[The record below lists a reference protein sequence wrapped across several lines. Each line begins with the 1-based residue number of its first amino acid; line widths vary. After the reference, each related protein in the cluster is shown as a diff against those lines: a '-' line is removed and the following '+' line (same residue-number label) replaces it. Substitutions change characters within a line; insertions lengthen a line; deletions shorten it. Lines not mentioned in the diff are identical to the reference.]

1 MEAITAL
8 LESRCSRANLDTTKN
23 YIKVKKMN
31 GKVVEEDVGQF
42 VRAYRMGSGDG
53 MTIHW
58 EFLKDGVTIVIDDAM
73 WGSIEGS
80 ELVGF
85 KEK

>member
-1 MEAITAL
+1 MEFITSL
-8 LESRCSRANLDTTKN
+8 LESRCSRANLDTTKE
-23 YIKVKKMN
+23 YMMVKKVN
-31 GKVVEEDVGQF
+31 GKNVETDVGLF

-58 EFLKDGVTIVIDDAM
+58 EFLKDSVTIVIDDAM

-85 KEK
+85 KTK

>member
-1 MEAITAL
+1 MEAITNL
-8 LESRCSRANLDTTKN
+8 LESRCSRANLDTTRD
-23 YIKVKKMN
+23 YIKVYKVN
-31 GKVVEEDVGQF
+31 GKDTEKYVGRF
-42 VRAYRMGSGDG
+42 IKAYRMGSGDG

-58 EFLKDGVTIVIDDAM
+58 EFSKDGRIIRVDDDM

-85 KEK
+85 KVK